1 MVEGYV
7 TIISRD
13 RWRVLG
19 HSLVYHLT
27 IILWLKG
34 VTISIPML
42 GTLQYWQNCCIPVPN
57 SVNISCFDSTDLQML
72 LMTSCFTTMITRK
85 LNEQCL
91 TRMWP
96 DFHDA
101 DRWGHWNASQS
112 IKYLMLQW
120 IAVYIW
126 ILDAKSETTRI
137 RNPPCQKGR
146 NTSLLYKLCFAAS
159 LSCCI
164 YIYIYKYIH
173 KAVVEK
179 PWGIQSQPGDK
190 TTRELL
196 PSILAWEICRVSTD
210 P

>member
-1 MVEGYV
+1 MVETLLV
-7 TIISRD
+7 TQIISRWLKGVSQSSLQIVEGCLII
-13 RWRVLG
+13 RW
-19 HSLVYHLT
+19 YFLT

-164 YIYIYKYIH
+164 YIYINIYIKLLLKNH
-173 KAVVEK
+173 EVYRVNQGIK
-179 PWGIQSQPGDK
+179 PQGNCF
-190 TTRELL
+190 L
-196 PSILAWEICRVSTD
+196 PF
-210 P
+210 